1 MKFLDK
7 FKKTGKKDEYFFSL
21 VLRQEDGIGLLMH
34 THPVTNSIEIV
45 EKRLFRYSNGWE
57 GLVNDVDE
65 LLFASETEHNIKI
78 NEIMYF
84 VYGHLIDQHT
94 KELKQAYA
102 QYLKNVT
109 KENNLK
115 AIGYFEYNELIPAY
129 IQHKDQIK
137 LNAMILEVDSPAISL
152 FLYQSGKVVFADS
165 TAKTENFVKD
175 VEALFNKAKEE
186 FVLPTRVIMYD
197 STALEEESHQLLT
210 HKWNSKLFIQIPK
223 IEILTEDDINQAIIF
238 GVKKQIFKSIANLN
252 VMDFPDSASD
262 ESDEL
267 PEKVESN
274 TVLKKDID
282 ESEAVSGFVV
292 GKDIRE
298 IDTPDSLPQDEVE
311 IIDDYDE
318 SSFTRRQVIQRE
330 EFSDDSFEEPEIK
343 TKTPGISFQKFFS
356 RVSLP
361 SQPMHAPG
369 SMGIILGILSI
380 VACLVAGLYATL
392 FFFHTATLTILYQP
406 DKINKKLTVNELPV
420 SKQTKTFSDT
430 ATIETTG
437 TKEVGEKAQG
447 NVTIYNA
454 LDSEQTIPSGTK
466 FIAEGGKTF
475 VLDKALSVKAA
486 SQTVTSD
493 GNILTTTSKTD
504 TSLTAQEIGPEF
516 NIKKDTELTIEGKS
530 KKDLF
535 AKSKE
540 AFAGGSKE
548 NMQAVSETDY
558 ETVNNAVNE
567 KLDKKA
573 DEAAHAESN
582 LKVIKDLTST
592 DLDEQKYSHK
602 IGDEADNLKLDVEA
616 KVSFYTYK
624 EDDIKQRLITQF
636 TKDIDSSQTF
646 KSENITYEL
655 SSAELS
661 EDEKTA
667 KVKVSAK
674 AESTFKVDEQ
684 KLVSE
689 LKGKSRSD
697 MRKILQGEYNAAG
710 YELNVKAFLP
720 FLTSV
725 VPYFT
730 KNISI
735 EYRPI

>member
-7 FKKTGKKDEYFFSL
+7 FKKSEKKDDYFFSL
-21 VLRQEDGIGLLMH
+21 ILRQEDGLGLLMH

-78 NEIMYF
+78 NDIMYF

-94 KELKQAYA
+94 KELKQTYA
-102 QYLKNVT
+102 QHLKNVT

-115 AIGYFEYNELIPAY
+115 AVGYFEYNELIPAY
-129 IQHKDQIK
+129 VQQKDQIK

-197 STALEEESHQLLT
+197 SSALEEESHQLLT

-252 VMDFPDSASD
+252 VTDFPDEVVN

-267 PEKVESN
+267 PEEES
-274 TVLKKDID
+274 KKTSKPMTD
-282 ESEAVSGFVV
+282 ESGAVSGFVV

-298 IDTPDSLPQDEVE
+298 INTPETPSQEEDM
-311 IIDDYDE
+311 IIDDYDKP
-318 SSFTRRQVIQRE
+318 SYARQPEPQQE
-330 EFSDDSFEEPEIK
+330 QFDDSVYVQPMISSKKPSISMPQFLS
-343 TKTPGISFQKFFS
+343 GISMPKISF
-356 RVSLP
+356 
-361 SQPMHAPG
+361 HAPG
-369 SMGIILGILSI
+369 GIGAIIGVLGI
-380 VACLVAGLYATL
+380 VACLVAGLYAAL
-392 FFFHTATLTILYQP
+392 YFFHTATLTILYQP

-437 TKEVGEKAQG
+437 TKEVGEKSQG
-447 NVTIYNA
+447 SVTIYNA

-466 FIAEGGKTF
+466 FTAEGGKTF

-486 SQTVTSD
+486 TQTITSD

-504 TSLTAQEIGPEF
+504 TALTAQEIGPEF
-516 NIKKDTELTIEGKS
+516 NIKKDVELTIEGKS

-540 AFAGGSKE
+540 AFSGGSKE

-573 DEAAHAESN
+573 DEAAHTEAN

-624 EDDIKQRLITQF
+624 EDDIKQKLITQF
-636 TKDIDSSQTF
+636 TKDIDGSQTL
-646 KSENITYEL
+646 KPENITYEM

-661 EDEKTA
+661 EDEKSA

-710 YELNVKAFLP
+710 YELNVKTFLP

-725 VPYFT
+725 VPYFS